1 MNGNIVF
8 DTNILIYLSKKL
20 IEPEKIF
27 EENMVYSISV
37 ISKMELLGY
46 SFRNKLE
53 EGFLVDLINSLNVVP
68 LNDIVVETT
77 IAIRKNNKIK
87 LPDAIVYATAQVLK
101 GKLITNNI
109 EDFDKIIG
117 SVELVNPID

>member
-53 EGFLVDLINSLNVVP
+53 EDFLVDLINSLNVVP